1 MITRSISAGQIK
13 AARALL
19 DWSQESLAQ
28 ATNLSIATI
37 RKLECGAISPRQ
49 STMVVIREA
58 IEGAG
63 IEFLNADG
71 VRRREEEVIV
81 YRGVSGRKSFFDDL
95 YETARKTGSDIALID
110 TADGLLTDN
119 EDMIALCKRIEDNT
133 VSFVKCLTTTLTPA
147 AFESDQVEWRLISR
161 NYIDPMPLCLC
172 GDVFAIISGSKGDD
186 IKIIAIRS
194 FSTAQASRNQFLS
207 IWDKATSM
215 IPAKQKAGKERLLA
229 TA

>member
-1 MITRSISAGQIK
+1 MYAISAAQIK

-28 ATNLSIATI
+28 VTNLSIATI
-37 RKLECGAISPRQ
+37 RKLECGDISPRQ

-81 YRGVSGRKSFFDDL
+81 YRGASGRKSFFDDL
-95 YETARKTGSDIALID
+95 YETARKSGSDIVLID
-110 TADGLLTDN
+110 TTDGLLTDN
-119 EDMIALCKRIEDNT
+119 EDIVTLCKRIEDST
-133 VSFVKCLTTTLTPA
+133 VSFVKCLTTEPTFV
-147 AFESDQVEWRLISR
+147 AFESNQVEWRLISR
-161 NYIDPMPLCLC
+161 NYVNPMPICVC
-172 GDVFAIISGSKGDD
+172 ADVFAIISGSKEDD
-186 IKIIAIRS
+186 LRIVAIRS
-194 FSTAQASRNQFLS
+194 FSAAQSSRNQFLS

-215 IPAKQKAGKERLLA
+215 LPAKHKAEKARRIA
-229 TA
+229 SA